1 MKEMKRILLIDD
13 EQRMLNLLSL
23 YLIPNGFDCIKKN
36 TGMDGMDY
44 IKNNEVNL
52 IILDVMMPILDGWE
66 TLAKIRAFSDIPIIM
81 LTARNDQN
89 DMIKGLKNGADDYI
103 SKPFNEEILLARIE
117 AVLRR
122 SSKEDKLDKPI
133 YFRGLLLD
141 TISYKLEYN
150 GIPIAVTPKEFSLLE
165 VFLLNLDKVFSRE
178 HLLSTLWEL
187 KAETENRTID
197 SHIRNLRDKLRH
209 VGFDVDRHLKTI
221 WGVGY
226 RWNNKFDSK

>member
-226 RWNNKFDSK
+226 RWNNKFD